1 MRASIDLDRLGE
13 RTLWVDCDVLEADGG
28 TRTAAIAGIE
38 QVFRVLSHVEVST
51 GAKSSHLPLRRLKAV
66 YVIMPLSAKFV
77 RPSNLTAKARLAKG
91 GLILSSS

>member
-1 MRASIDLDRLGE
+1 MRALIDLDRLGE

-38 QVFRVLSHVEVST
+38 QVFGLLSYVEVST

-77 RPSNLTAKARLAKG
+77 RPSNLTAKARLARG